1 MDRLDPMEEFKSGMM
16 LQTATDVFAGSV
28 GPAFELVVG
37 SKDEPREKQCA
48 VFHEKAVE
56 GLKGINGNLITFSR
70 KVVRRWSDLNTFL
83 ANLPKI
89 ESLLKHLETNK
100 SLNEGKISVGDL
112 TILALFMASQYFKM
126 ENDFNSIV
134 PSAVPIINNLTKNK
148 KLAAQVENGKA
159 VPFCPY

>member
-1 MDRLDPMEEFKSGMM
+1 MIFFRDP
-16 LQTATDVFAGSV
+16 
-28 GPAFELVVG
+28 P
-37 SKDEPREKQCA
+37 
-48 VFHEKAVE
+48 
-56 GLKGINGNLITFSR
+56 GLHTHTIEMH
-70 KVVRRWSDLNTFL
+70 SDD
-83 ANLPKI
+83 
-89 ESLLKHLETNK
+89 LKHLQTKK